1 MIDIKLIKEKILE
14 DDNNVRT
21 ILEEL
26 GCCRITGSTKEYRCA
41 RDINGDS
48 NKICV
53 KLNES
58 LSSNI
63 YELTPVKGDIFTLI
77 MSLSNRTFTQSIE
90 LCCRIVGL
98 KYDYNE
104 KYVEKKPKRKAFGGF
119 FTNIKKENEFI
130 YNCYDNSI
138 LDKYLN
144 KGSKRFKDD
153 NIEYCVQT
161 HFNIMFDMETNRI
174 VTPWRDSVGRIIG
187 IMGRYNA
194 SADYCDTMDISKWLP
209 LKDLSFPKSNFLYGL
224 YENYKSIQ
232 ECGCVYVFES
242 EKSVLQMYGYGIK
255 NCVAI
260 GSHDISNIQRR
271 LLLSLGVSIIVC
283 FDHDIKPK
291 FLLEQCERLRSNSS
305 LLKRKIGFA
314 ITVDILKGKESPS
327 DRGLEVFLECVKE
340 DNIMEV

>member
-21 ILEEL
+21 ILEEI
-26 GCCRITGSTKEYRCA
+26 GCCRITGNSKEYRCA
-41 RDINGDS
+41 RNDTDDS
-48 NKICV
+48 NKVCV

-58 LSSNI
+58 LSSSV
-63 YELTPVKGDIFTLI
+63 YSLTPVKGDIFTLI
-77 MSLSNRTFTQSIE
+77 MALGNKTFTQAIQ
-90 LCCRIVGL
+90 LCCKVVGL

-104 KYVEKKPKRKAFGGF
+104 KHVEKKPVRKAFGGF
-119 FTNIKKENEFI
+119 FTNVKKESEFV

-174 VTPWRDSVGRIIG
+174 ITPWRDSVGRIIG

-194 SADYCDTMDISKWLP
+194 SAEYCNTMDISKWLP
-209 LKDLSFPKSNFLYGL
+209 LKDLNFPKSNFLYGL
-224 YENYKSIQ
+224 YENYKFIQ
-232 ECGCVYVFES
+232 ECGCVYVGES
-242 EKSVLQMYGYGIK
+242 EKFVLQAKSFGIS

-260 GSHDISNIQRR
+260 GSHDISDIQRR
-271 LLLSLGVSIIVC
+271 LLLSLGTTIVIA
-283 FDHDIKPK
+283 FDNDVPPK
-291 FLLEQCERLRSNSS
+291 FLLNQCERLRSKSS
-305 LLKRKIGFA
+305 LLHRKIGFA
-314 ITVDILKGKESPS
+314 ITMDILEGKESPS
-327 DRGLEVFLECVKE
+327 DRGLEVFLKCVSE